1 MKRRCGVFLA
11 CFAIAAFSDS
21 ATAAPRSPSSEQQQ
35 SAAVSVPTG
44 GGVAMKLRRT
54 GSTVE
59 LVVEGVGAAPVLQ
72 QTRSGD
78 EWVGALQTSIVGSLR
93 VGPQR
98 MTLPEA
104 GMKSV
109 SLQGEGSR
117 YALRVVPMPGA
128 QIGRPVVTADG
139 RNLVIAFPSL
149 QPESKVTAAPD
160 LRAPGVVPQPS
171 YAPPLRRR
179 AVAPPLGDMAVG
191 SMVIRNQNYVN
202 ASGPN
207 VTLTLRNAPAKDA
220 LMAITQLGGYGFVFV
235 DDQDSSS
242 AVAAAVK
249 PDASRG
255 RSVTIAFRNESYS
268 RALNSVLMA
277 AGLQGKREGNMIF
290 VGSNV
295 GGQGFGP
302 QLSKVYRLNQAS
314 AASAADYLASLGAS
328 ITKVTVITNTVTQ
341 GTPQAAE
348 IAGGTATQQT
358 RTQDVVATETYGA
371 SRGPLKGLTGTTDS
385 RLQTITLIGDSQLV
399 SVAENYLRQLDLRQR
414 QVALSVKIL
423 DVSLDND
430 SEISN
435 SFAFRSG
442 ANFIVNDNGSLAGV
456 FGGFVP
462 PLAQDVGQQG
472 IPEDI
477 EATQSTDGITWTAPP
492 GVEARGRAGQVQGD
506 GTLSG
511 EPFGGMT
518 SGVRP
523 NPGLQY
529 PANQFYDLVRAS
541 ITSQSTKVLA
551 SPTLI
556 ISENPEAIRGGQEVA
571 AGAQTALNNATI
583 GRPYANESYITVGT
597 QVVTDYTVQA
607 GQNGAPNSCQ
617 PEFGTAGLTFGARVT
632 KIDDNGF
639 VTFSLSP
646 SVSATT
652 GQQRV
657 EGCGLIDVLSVR
669 RLDTG
674 TVRVRDGQT
683 LILTG
688 VIQDVDSQAVTKWPI
703 LGDIPLIGQFFR
715 RSGGSRRK
723 NELVILVTPRIVD
736 DAQGG
741 SYGYGYD
748 PATGAARRLMSGS
761 F

>member
-1 MKRRCGVFLA
+1 MKRRCGVLLA
-11 CFAIAAFSDS
+11 CFAIAALSDS
-21 ATAAPRSPSSEQQQ
+21 SKAAPRSLSSQTQQR
-35 SAAVSVPTG
+35 SAVSPVTG

-59 LVVEGVGAAPVLQ
+59 LVVEGVGGAPVLQ
-72 QTRSGD
+72 QTRSGN
-78 EWVGALQTSIVGSLR
+78 EWVGELQTSSTGSLR
-93 VGPQR
+93 VGPQSV
-98 MTLPEA
+98 TLPES

-109 SLQGEGSR
+109 SLQGEGNR

-128 QIGRPVVTADG
+128 QISRPVVTADG
-139 RNLVIAFPSL
+139 QNLIIAFPSP
-149 QPESKVTAAPD
+149 QPESQVTAD
-160 LRAPGVVPQPS
+160 SNLREPGVIPQPS

-191 SMVIRNQNYVN
+191 SMLIRNQSYVN
-202 ASGPN
+202 VSGPN

-220 LMAITQLGGYGFVFV
+220 LMAMAQLGGYGFVFV
-235 DDQDSSS
+235 DGEDESS
-242 AVAAAVK
+242 AAAATVK
-249 PDASRG
+249 PDAPRG
-255 RSVTIAFRNESYS
+255 RSVTIAFRDESYS
-268 RALNSVLMA
+268 RALNSVLIA

-341 GTPQAAE
+341 GTPQAND

-358 RTQDVVATETYGA
+358 RTQDVVTAETYGA

-442 ANFIVNDNGSLAGV
+442 TNFIVNDNGSLAGV

-462 PLAQDVGQQG
+462 PLAQDVGQQA

-511 EPFGGMT
+511 GPFGGMT

-529 PANQFYDLVRAS
+529 PANQFYDLVKAS
-541 ITSQSTKVLA
+541 IASQSTKVLA

-556 ISENPEAIRGGQEVA
+556 ISENPEAIRGGQEVSV
-571 AGAQTALNNATI
+571 GAQNALSNATI
-583 GRPYANESYITVGT
+583 GRPYANESYVTVGT

-652 GQQRV
+652 GQQQV

-688 VIQDVDSQAVTKWPI
+688 VIQDVDSQVVTKWPI
-703 LGDIPLIGQFFR
+703 LGDLPLIGQFFR

-736 DAQGG
+736 DTQGG

>member
-1 MKRRCGVFLA
+1 
-11 CFAIAAFSDS
+11 
-21 ATAAPRSPSSEQQQ
+21 
-35 SAAVSVPTG
+35 
-44 GGVAMKLRRT
+44 MKLRRT

-59 LVVEGVGAAPVLQ
+59 LVVEGVGDGPVLR
-72 QTRSGD
+72 QTRSG
-78 EWVGALQTSIVGSLR
+78 EAWAGELQASGMASLR
-93 VGPQR
+93 LGPQR

-104 GMKSV
+104 GLQSV
-109 SLQGEGSR
+109 SLEGEGNR

-128 QIGRPVVTADG
+128 PLGRPVVTADG
-139 RNLVIAFPSL
+139 RNLIIAFPSP
-149 QPESKVTAAPD
+149 QPAGAITAAAD
-160 LRAPGVVPQPS
+160 LREPGAVPQPS

-191 SMVIRNQNYVN
+191 SMVIRNPNYVN
-202 ASGPN
+202 ISGPN

-220 LMAITQLGGYGFVFV
+220 LMAIAQLGGYGFVFV
-235 DDQDSSS
+235 DDDPSSTPAGAAS
-242 AVAAAVK
+242 AT
-249 PDASRG
+249 PQASRG

-268 RALNSVLMA
+268 RALNSVLLA
-277 AGLQGKREGNMIF
+277 AGLQGRREGRMIF

-328 ITKVTVITNTVTQ
+328 ITKVSVITNTVTQ
-341 GTPQAAE
+341 GTPQANE
-348 IAGGTATQQT
+348 IAGGTASQQT
-358 RTQDVVATETYGA
+358 RTQDVATTETYGA
-371 SRGPLKGLTGTTDS
+371 SRGPLKGLSGTTDS

-462 PLAQDVGQQG
+462 PLAQDVTQQG

-477 EATQSTDGITWTAPP
+477 QATQSTDGITWQAPP

-511 EPFGGMT
+511 APFGGMT

-529 PANQFYDLVRAS
+529 PANQFYDLIRAS

-556 ISENPEAIRGGQEVA
+556 ISENPEAIRGGQEVSV
-571 AGAQTALNNATI
+571 GAQTALNNATI

-607 GQNGAPNSCQ
+607 GQNGATNTCQ
-617 PEFGTAGLTFGARVT
+617 PEFGTAGLTFGARVA

-688 VIQDVDSQAVTKWPI
+688 VIQDVDSQVVRKWPI
-703 LGDIPLIGQFFR
+703 LGDIPFIGQFFR
-715 RSGGSRRK
+715 SSGGSRTK

-736 DAQGG
+736 DVQGG

-748 PATGAARRLMSGS
+748 PSTGAARRMMSGS